1 MAVNM
6 VIPLLIP
13 LEENLH
19 NTTRLLPGGG
29 GPVQFSEPRYCIL
42 LAEDSPPSIS
52 VAQVSA
58 SHRDGASVRYS
69 ITGGNRDGLFTIDQH
84 TGLITLAAPLDFESH
99 PKHELVVAA
108 EAGGRTVHTI
118 VQVSVEDIN
127 DNPPHFLEDNLQ
139 VTVIEEEDTDL
150 PATIVRVLAEDP
162 DRIDEGRLVYSVG
175 GEGVDDHDPKKA
187 FFTINPHSGELIL
200 LRALD
205 RDPPSG
211 RDKWEIRVQVRDG
224 QRVPSSLAAASA
236 RRPKVSF
243 RSVPYK
249 SDSRDSPSRRPPTSQ
264 ESLEQRW
271 GFRKSLEQHGKAPLR
286 QEMQSDQPLPSPVG
300 HSRIGSSAVSF
311 YDGLETADRLM
322 NLRKSERQFADKTDG
337 WSDKT
342 DGWHDKTDGWHD
354 KTGSWN
360 DQTNGWSDKTDGWS
374 NRKGDNMSK
383 SNSET
388 HTSNPKRNSKKKLFS
403 QRRLKESEKRRKM
416 RDKSHQNKIDYHERG
431 QMQENKLR
439 ISQNEEKRPKNLR
452 LRLPSHSLL
461 KFKPPRR
468 PRILP
473 RGWIEEEVS
482 PGSTKSNFSGRW
494 KAFKPRKSSRTVRF
508 PWRKKHQ
515 KGSPSKHRHAA
526 DLYSDL
532 VKVSSPPSTDVI
544 TVPEEKFGQLLQDS
558 GKKHI
563 KRHQESYYKSH
574 NTTDFILGYY
584 PLRECPYIFSSLALN
599 STTEQNGFLGSR
611 RTTHRDCVD
620 RYAGGSNHQMLPP
633 TAHIQGKAMI
643 PVRRRHRRYV
653 KRFAPL
659 DSGGC
664 QDYGD
669 FSLED
674 EEEEEEE
681 EDLFPETS
689 KARDALPDLADVI
702 AGIGDAGGGGGG
714 RVHVVETVVTVV
726 VKDVNDNPPV
736 FPNSTIFGEVQE
748 NGPIDLSVAMVSAWD
763 ADDVSEGTNA
773 FLTYSI
779 EKNVIDERSGQA
791 IFAVNPETGYV
802 RTAICCLD
810 RETTPEYQIQVVA
823 VDGGGLKGTGT
834 VIVRLAD
841 VNDNSPRITREI
853 WQVDVNETWGPG
865 PPSNTTLLQITT
877 QDHDTSNYFYYR
889 VVEGSGWGWQ
899 HFDMRTQGTA
909 GELYA
914 IKTLDYEDPEH
925 RRGFRFMV
933 QVTDRGR
940 GGWADPRHTDT
951 AWVAVSLVDLNDNP
965 PVFRRPQA
973 QVTVREDTS
982 PGTLLATLPARDPDM
997 GGQQRVQYR
1006 VVGGW
1011 GALSVD
1017 AAGGVRLWRA
1027 LDREA
1032 AGGEVGVARVI
1043 GVDEGYPPLSSTAT
1057 LTISVTDVNDC
1068 APRLQPPTVLHVT
1081 EGIQATR
1088 LGVLTATD
1096 DDVWAL
1102 GHGPPFNLS
1111 ISPSNPTHVLRLL
1124 SLRYN
1129 ASLDSGRG
1137 GGEMWTTGP
1146 IDREVYPHLTAEV
1159 VVTDAG
1165 GLAATHPVTIVIDDV
1180 NDNPMKPAA
1189 KAVYLWKT
1197 QSGGAEA
1204 ALGRVYVEDPDDWDL
1219 EDKTFQWA
1227 GKPHPL
1233 FTLNPQT
1240 GAIYA
1245 STQIRE
1251 GRYDLHFHVADR
1263 VWGQHDVSA
1272 NVSVTVRNLP
1282 PEALAHAVPVTLSP
1296 ATPAALT
1303 AGWTPKQGGGGL
1315 GTFTSGISKI
1325 LKEPHDAIEIVSVYG
1340 HPTFDPTF
1348 TMAFQIPPATT
1359 PLESY
1364 GSAAFAQPT
1373 PAPFACVW
1381 VSIKEPKG
1389 RFMDPVKLQGLLA
1402 LHIEYLESV
1411 MNLKLS
1417 LAMPDEEGEG
1427 QRGGNPSGRRPG
1439 GGGGGV
1445 GGGGP
1450 DPSSSNPEI
1459 HRFLGFQV
1467 HCLYRKAHVIL
1478 FDGICLVVDT
1488 NTTSLVTPRLTRAQD
1503 CHAHSREVVD
1513 FSCTPTS
1520 CLNGGRCVRNDQGNR
1535 CICPGIS
1542 WGPQCKILS
1551 RSFSGNGWAWARP
1564 LPPCLPM
1571 TLSIR
1576 VLTTNPRAL
1585 ILYWGPLSSTSAHPH
1600 YPPTPM
1606 LALQL
1611 VQGHPQVLLEGA
1623 RGPLKL
1629 EINTTLSDGV
1639 WHTIHLRLNSQGVTL
1654 MVDYCGRGWMAD
1666 SSNDSHCIAR
1676 TPWVDPVAKQNW
1688 GSSSYPLQIGGMAHS
1703 PPRAS
1708 HFGWSASPI
1717 QQGLRGCVSHLTVNG
1732 QLVDLGEP
1740 AYSSNSNSGCFT
1752 QEEACL
1758 TKIGFCGVRGH
1769 CVGGLNKPRCECE
1782 PGWTGEGCEAPAV
1795 PMSLGADSYMKM
1807 ALSFKPDPYYLKA
1820 QMRVR
1825 QSAPSSGLLMQLAS
1839 HHQSVVLDIRLRG
1852 GIVCASL
1859 SGTAWKT
1866 TEACVEGYLL
1876 SDGEWHTIW
1885 VERHG
1890 HNLLVSV
1897 DDGDGWR
1904 HNETLPSLVM
1914 ASSRSAGGGDPQD
1927 LASVAPVPLVVDKQD
1942 GVTVGGLPEYVGVSL
1957 VTVHEDLSNIC
1968 MDDIR
1973 VSGRP
1978 LPVPPAMNGTS
1989 WGQVTTLQQVEQGC
2003 QPPDLC
2009 ANTTCLPPLACHP
2022 SWTHATCSCRPGMK
2036 LVGGI
2041 CQDVD
2046 ECIYEPCLFGGTC
2059 SNLYPGYK
2067 CTCGPHHTGE
2077 NCQWTSLS
2085 AHSQSFA
2092 PPLVI
2097 AAVTLSLLVV
2107 VVLGVLLTLRLH
2119 RSRGGRG
2126 VDLRGG
2132 CVGDVGSV
2140 EGISGVIETQVP
2152 AKENDVKTNIAKE
2165 EAVLLESLKLKLNNQ
2180 SSPDDKQSVSLLAAT
2195 NLANESKSMK
2205 KVSFSVTASGTP
2217 IIETQDSKNDTT
2229 SLRGSVKSLTC
2240 GSRTGSLRKQNLKVE
2255 TSSAVEGPKIVAVSD
2270 LSSAQLLP
2278 AQDDLRAYAYEG
2290 DGSPSGSLTSTVL
2303 GLRTESLEGD
2313 VQQPLIP
2320 EYGEVFDLLKT
2331 LPDSTGIP
2339 VFLEDSSSY
2348 EAQLERLPLESISS
2362 TVTTN
2367 EIRESEGESIEVV
2380 SHIMRQ
2386 PGSSDTLRRSS
2397 QSKTNLSPT
2406 SC

>member
-1 MAVNM
+1 MKKFM
-6 VIPLLIP
+6 LYYYVIFNGYVVEMNYQKKKVHVRSKKEKYMTNNYDMRSPIVL
-13 LEENLH
+13 
-19 NTTRLLPGGG
+19 RPGGAKM
-29 GPVQFSEPRYCIL
+29 L
-42 LAEDSPPSIS
+42 L
-52 VAQVSA
+52 
-58 SHRDGASVRYS
+58 
-69 ITGGNRDGLFTIDQH
+69 
-84 TGLITLAAPLDFESH
+84 
-99 PKHELVVAA
+99 
-108 EAGGRTVHTI
+108 
-118 VQVSVEDIN
+118 
-127 DNPPHFLEDNLQ
+127 
-139 VTVIEEEDTDL
+139 
-150 PATIVRVLAEDP
+150 
-162 DRIDEGRLVYSVG
+162 
-175 GEGVDDHDPKKA
+175 
-187 FFTINPHSGELIL
+187 
-200 LRALD
+200 
-205 RDPPSG
+205 
-211 RDKWEIRVQVRDG
+211 
-224 QRVPSSLAAASA
+224 
-236 RRPKVSF
+236 
-243 RSVPYK
+243 
-249 SDSRDSPSRRPPTSQ
+249 
-264 ESLEQRW
+264 
-271 GFRKSLEQHGKAPLR
+271 
-286 QEMQSDQPLPSPVG
+286 
-300 HSRIGSSAVSF
+300 
-311 YDGLETADRLM
+311 
-322 NLRKSERQFADKTDG
+322 
-337 WSDKT
+337 
-342 DGWHDKTDGWHD
+342 
-354 KTGSWN
+354 
-360 DQTNGWSDKTDGWS
+360 
-374 NRKGDNMSK
+374 
-383 SNSET
+383 
-388 HTSNPKRNSKKKLFS
+388 
-403 QRRLKESEKRRKM
+403 
-416 RDKSHQNKIDYHERG
+416 
-431 QMQENKLR
+431 
-439 ISQNEEKRPKNLR
+439 
-452 LRLPSHSLL
+452 
-461 KFKPPRR
+461 
-468 PRILP
+468 
-473 RGWIEEEVS
+473 
-482 PGSTKSNFSGRW
+482 
-494 KAFKPRKSSRTVRF
+494 
-508 PWRKKHQ
+508 
-515 KGSPSKHRHAA
+515 
-526 DLYSDL
+526 
-532 VKVSSPPSTDVI
+532 
-544 TVPEEKFGQLLQDS
+544 
-558 GKKHI
+558 
-563 KRHQESYYKSH
+563 
-574 NTTDFILGYY
+574 
-584 PLRECPYIFSSLALN
+584 
-599 STTEQNGFLGSR
+599 
-611 RTTHRDCVD
+611 
-620 RYAGGSNHQMLPP
+620 
-633 TAHIQGKAMI
+633 
-643 PVRRRHRRYV
+643 
-653 KRFAPL
+653 
-659 DSGGC
+659 
-664 QDYGD
+664 
-669 FSLED
+669 
-674 EEEEEEE
+674 
-681 EDLFPETS
+681 
-689 KARDALPDLADVI
+689 
-702 AGIGDAGGGGGG
+702 
-714 RVHVVETVVTVV
+714 
-726 VKDVNDNPPV
+726 
-736 FPNSTIFGEVQE
+736 
-748 NGPIDLSVAMVSAWD
+748 
-763 ADDVSEGTNA
+763 
-773 FLTYSI
+773 
-779 EKNVIDERSGQA
+779 
-791 IFAVNPETGYV
+791 
-802 RTAICCLD
+802 
-810 RETTPEYQIQVVA
+810 
-823 VDGGGLKGTGT
+823 
-834 VIVRLAD
+834 
-841 VNDNSPRITREI
+841 
-853 WQVDVNETWGPG
+853 
-865 PPSNTTLLQITT
+865 
-877 QDHDTSNYFYYR
+877 
-889 VVEGSGWGWQ
+889 
-899 HFDMRTQGTA
+899 
-909 GELYA
+909 
-914 IKTLDYEDPEH
+914 
-925 RRGFRFMV
+925 
-933 QVTDRGR
+933 GR
-940 GGWADPRHTDT
+940 GGWSDPRHTDT

-1068 APRLQPPTVLHVT
+1068 APRLQPPTILHVT

-1088 LGVLTATD
+1088 LGLLTATD

-1102 GHGPPFNLS
+1102 GHGPPFSLS

-1129 ASLDSGRG
+1129 ASFDSGRG
-1137 GGEMWTTGP
+1137 GGEVWTTGP
-1146 IDREVYPHLTAEV
+1146 IDREVYPHLTVEV

-1165 GLAATHPVTIVIDDV
+1165 GLAATHPVTVVIDDV

-1219 EDKTFQWA
+1219 EDKTFKWA

-1233 FTLNPQT
+1233 FTLNSQT

-1245 STQIRE
+1245 STHIRE

-1272 NVSVTVRNLP
+1272 NVSVTVKNLP
-1282 PEALAHAVPVTLSP
+1282 PEALAHAVPITLSP

-1315 GTFTSGISKI
+1315 GTFTTGISKI
-1325 LKEPHDAIEIVSVYG
+1325 LKEPYEAVEIVSVYG

-1348 TMAFQIPPATT
+1348 SMAFPVPPATVT
-1359 PLESY
+1359 LESY
-1364 GSAAFAQPT
+1364 TSAFAQPS

-1381 VSIKEPKG
+1381 VSAKEQNG

-1417 LAMPDEEGEG
+1417 LTMPDEEGDG
-1427 QRGGNPSGRRPG
+1427 RGGTG
-1439 GGGGGV
+1439 GGT
-1445 GGGGP
+1445 
-1450 DPSSSNPEI
+1450 DPSSSNPESI
-1459 HRFLGFQV
+1459 ASLASKSLPLQ
-1467 HCLYRKAHVIL
+1467 
-1478 FDGICLVVDT
+1478 VVDT
-1488 NTTSLVTPRLTRAQD
+1488 NTTSLVTPRLTRARD
-1503 CHAHSREVVD
+1503 CHAHSREVD

-1551 RSFSGNGWAWARP
+1551 RSFSGNGWAWASP

-1606 LALQL
+1606 LAVQL
-1611 VQGHPQVLLEGA
+1611 VHGHPQVLLEGA
-1623 RGPLKL
+1623 RGPLRL
-1629 EINTTLSDGV
+1629 QINTTLSDGV
-1639 WHTIHLRLNSQGVTL
+1639 WHTLHLHLNSQGVTL

-1666 SSNDSHCIAR
+1666 SSNDAHCIAR
-1676 TPWVDPVAKQNW
+1676 ASWVDPVVKQSW

-1703 PPRAS
+1703 PPQLS
-1708 HFGWSASPI
+1708 HFGWSSSPI

-1740 AYSSNSNSGCFT
+1740 AYSSNSKSGCFV

-1758 TKIGFCGVRGH
+1758 TKLGFCGVRGH
-1769 CVGGLNKPRCECE
+1769 CVGGLYKPKCECE
-1782 PGWTGEGCEAPAV
+1782 PGWTGEYCSTPTV
-1795 PMSLGADSYMKM
+1795 PMSLGPDSYMKM
-1807 ALSFKPDPYYLKA
+1807 ALSFKPDPYFLKA

-1825 QSAPSSGLLMQLAS
+1825 QSAPSNGLLMQLAS
-1839 HHQSVVLDIRLRG
+1839 HHQSIVLDIQLRG

-1876 SDGEWHTIW
+1876 SDGEWHTIR

-1897 DDGDGWR
+1897 DDGDGWK
-1904 HNETLPSLVM
+1904 HNETLPSLIM
-1914 ASSRSAGGGDPQD
+1914 TSSLGGEQEDQ
-1927 LASVAPVPLVVDKQD
+1927 AAVVPVPLVVDKQD

-1973 VSGRP
+1973 ISGRP

-1989 WGQVTTLQQVEQGC
+1989 WGQVTTLQQMEQGC

-2022 SWTHATCSCRPGMK
+2022 SWTHATCSCGPGMK
-2036 LVGGI
+2036 PVGGI
-2041 CQDVD
+2041 CKDVD

-2059 SNLYPGYK
+2059 NNLYPGYK

-2077 NCQWTSLS
+2077 NCQWTSLA
-2085 AHSQSFA
+2085 AHSQSFT
-2092 PPLVI
+2092 PPMVI

-2152 AKENDVKTNIAKE
+2152 AKENDAKTNVAKE

-2180 SSPDDKQSVSLLAAT
+2180 SSPDDSKQSVSLLTAT

-2205 KVSFSVTASGTP
+2205 KVSFSVTASGTTV
-2217 IIETQDSKNDTT
+2217 IETQDSLSGTT
-2229 SLRGSVKSLTC
+2229 SRRGSVKSLTSN
-2240 GSRTGSLRKQNLKVE
+2240 SRTGSLKKQSLKVE
-2255 TSSAVEGPKIVAVSD
+2255 TPSVLEGPKIVAVSD
-2270 LSSAQLLP
+2270 LSSTQLLP

-2320 EYGEVFDLLKT
+2320 EYGEVFDLLRT
-2331 LPDSTGIP
+2331 LPDSSGTP

-2348 EAQLERLPLESISS
+2348 EAQLERSPLESISS

-2367 EIRESEGESIEVV
+2367 EIRGNEAETIGGV
-2380 SHIMRQ
+2380 SPIMRQ
-2386 PGSSDTLRRSS
+2386 TGSDTLRRSS
-2397 QSKTNLSPT
+2397 QSKLNITPT